1 MKITDRK
8 ALREFV
14 IYTFSN
20 KAQYVVKQ
28 DGYEFGTTATGRA
41 VTHDQLRTMCKLASQ
56 FEDNRVQIRD

>member
-28 DGYEFGTTATGRA
+28 DGSEFGTTATGRA
-41 VTHDQLRTMCKLASQ
+41 VTNDQLRTMCKLASQ
-56 FEDNRVQIRD
+56 FEDNRVQVKA